1 MGLFELTFKERY
13 AHRII
18 KQILLLSSRYEDF
31 NGIS

>member
-1 MGLFELTFKERY
+1 MGSFELTFKKRY